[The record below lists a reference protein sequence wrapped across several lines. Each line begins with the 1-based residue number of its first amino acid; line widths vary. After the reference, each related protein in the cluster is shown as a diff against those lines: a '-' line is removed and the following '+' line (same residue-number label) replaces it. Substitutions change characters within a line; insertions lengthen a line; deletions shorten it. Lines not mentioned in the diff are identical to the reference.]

1 MLKNSL
7 HLTWKLTRSH
17 WSIYLLAGVY
27 CALMIYGEDQ
37 LTDPSAANDGLR
49 WVWQLGLGLW
59 DLISSVILFLLLSL
73 VLPRVHRLSHHSF
86 TPQPFNKPYLS
97 TFLAEYLRMLAQVLL
112 YVILFLIPG
121 LIRYIRLIF
130 VPYIVLFAKKYA
142 ADEVDALEF
151 SKKLTV
157 GRFWLIFAIVVVTMA
172 AGAGIE
178 VLPNAYSDLHVL
190 SVRIAFDL
198 IGFLISIWT
207 YSVLFLVFER
217 AMLEEA
223 GEK

>member
-1 MLKNSL
+1 MFKNSF
-7 HLTWKLTRSH
+7 HLTWKLIRGH
-17 WSIYLLAGVY
+17 WGLYALAVVY

-37 LTDPSAANDGLR
+37 LTDLSAANDNLR

-59 DLISSVILFLLLSL
+59 DLISSVILFVLLSQA
-73 VLPRVHRLSHHSF
+73 LPRMHRLDGQAF
-86 TPQPFNKPYLS
+86 VTQPFAKPYLS
-97 TFLAEYLRMLAQVLL
+97 TFVAEYLRMLAQVLL

-142 ADEVDALEF
+142 DDEVDALEF

-157 GRFWLIFAIVVVTMA
+157 GRFWLIFAIVVITMA
-172 AGAGIE
+172 LGAGIE
-178 VLPNAYSDLHVL
+178 ILPNAYAELHVL
-190 SVRIAFDL
+190 PVRIAFDL

-217 AMLEEA
+217 ALLEA